1 MNLFALS
8 VELGMDTSE
17 FERGIS
23 QAKTKTAASVTEM
36 KSQYKSLAASL
47 GGYQS
52 AFNKAAAQYGT
63 SSQSAQKYSAKIAE
77 QRQKL
82 DECRKSLEAVGVSV
96 EDVCRKMERASDKT
110 ESLSVPFS
118 GLSKTLT
125 GAFTKSQLIATA
137 ITSLAGKFASFG
149 EGAVKQGTDF
159 NQAME
164 KYRVAYTNMLGSAEQ
179 AQAVL
184 NQIKQDAA
192 HTPLNVDSL
201 VQANQL
207 LISAGV
213 DAGKARSTILA
224 LGDAVSATS
233 GGNDA
238 LSRMAANLQ
247 QIKNV
252 GKASA
257 ADIKQFA
264 MAGIDIYGILADY
277 TGKSTTEVQNMTIS
291 YDLLTAALQ
300 KASEE
305 GGRYY
310 NAMETQSQTMSGR
323 IETLKDNW
331 SQLLGT
337 LTEGLTE
344 TEGKLVTAAS
354 GWVQRLQEAFETSGA
369 NGLMQAGGHIVDD
382 IATGISDGIPSLA
395 TQAAGAVQ
403 NFALYLQDNTG
414 QIVDTGGQL
423 LTSLANGILSTA
435 PIVANAAVQTV
446 SSLAVELWNNADK
459 IFTAGADLLGKLIEG
474 FLSLTGNVI
483 EAIGNI
489 TAAIVTKIFTTDWV
503 QIGKDIVSSIGQ
515 GILNGVSA
523 MSGPLDRLSYKL
535 NHALGKNGYEE
546 NTFEA
551 WAAANGK
558 TSETRYQQGSPKDA
572 AYWKRYGDR
581 LARQYGLNETG
592 LDTGSNGTDTTSG
605 EDTTKA
611 TKTGSTTETVISSI
625 SSTATTTAQNALGT
639 VTTSIQTLTEKVKD
653 SAGKIKDRIT
663 ETTTT
668 TGKEMVNGVATTFKQ
683 VETKVNGTVTKVTKT
698 YDDMSKTLLGTFT
711 NVSETTFDGIITKV
725 QQAVEKYADGSEHI
739 KKTVTETGQRI
750 GENGAETYEKIITYI
765 DGVQDKVTETA
776 QNIDK
781 SIKATQKRI
790 EENLSKA
797 QQQFNSGI
805 FKLGKNLY
813 TDLKNQDWAALGL
826 DIVNMMWGE
835 VSQEQREVLSDW
847 ANKALEAINEAYS
860 GGGLSEAF
868 NAFKQIM
875 SNGIKADADG
885 VTTDVKGL
893 SNVFQ
898 ELGINVSNVGSKI
911 MGVLGTMG
919 TGMGT
924 FVSNAGTGIA
934 KLAGSMGSLGT
945 LAQGAGGLIAKIG
958 GLIISNPEVAAIIAI
973 VAGVA
978 ALGAALFAKFGKGKS
993 SGGQA
998 VSHYESPFAGHDVYD
1013 SLTEFSTR
1021 AAMQH
1026 RYIEKTTGTD
1036 AQLGILQQ
1044 IRDMLDEHL
1053 PDIGTGQL
1061 VMDGEKVADMLTPR
1075 LATNV
1080 DARIGVTVTRKARGV

>member
-8 VELGMDTSE
+8 VELGMDTSS
-17 FERGIS
+17 FEQGVDRAK
-23 QAKTKTAASVTEM
+23 AKTSA
-36 KSQYKSLAASL
+36 LAGEL
-47 GGYQS
+47 
-52 AFNKAAAQYGT
+52 NP
-63 SSQSAQKYSAKIAE
+63 
-77 QRQKL
+77 R
-82 DECRKSLEAVGVSV
+82 
-96 EDVCRKMERASDKT
+96 
-110 ESLSVPFS
+110 FS
-118 GLSKTLT
+118 GIGKTLT
-125 GAFTKSQLIATA
+125 SAFVKSQLLATS
-137 ITSLAGKFASFG
+137 IVGLAKKISSFG
-149 EGAVKQGTDF
+149 EGIVNQGVAF
-159 NQAME
+159 NQQME
-164 KYRVAYTNMLGSAEQ
+164 KYTTGFTNMLGSAEK

-192 HTPLNVDSL
+192 LTPLNVDSL

-213 DAGKARSTILA
+213 SAGEARSTILA
-224 LGDAVSATS
+224 LGDAVSAT
-233 GGNDA
+233 GGGSEV

-252 GKASA
+252 GKAASI
-257 ADIKQFA
+257 DIKQFA
-264 MAGIDIYGILADY
+264 MAGIDIYGVLADY
-277 TGKSTTEVQNMTIS
+277 TGKSTAEVQGMTIT

-310 NAMETQSQTMSGR
+310 NSMATQSQTLSGR

-337 LTEGLTE
+337 LTKGLTE
-344 TEGKLVTAAS
+344 TEGNLVTAAA
-354 GWVQRLQEAFETSGA
+354 GWVQRLQEGFETAGA
-369 NGLMQAGGHIVDD
+369 NGLMQAGGHIVDEV
-382 IATGISDGIPSLA
+382 ASGISAGIPSLA
-395 TQAAGAVQ
+395 ARAEDAVQ

-414 QIVDTGGQL
+414 QIADTGGKL
-423 LTSLANGILSTA
+423 LVSLASGILDMA
-435 PIVANAAVQTV
+435 PAIVNSAEQIFSAFV
-446 SSLAVELWNNADK
+446 VELWNHADE
-459 IFTAGADLLGKLIEG
+459 IFTTGADLVGKLVKG

-483 EAIGNI
+483 EAAGNI

-503 QIGKDIVSSIGQ
+503 QVGKDVVSSIGQ
-515 GILNGVSA
+515 GILDGISA
-523 MSGPLDRLSYKL
+523 LSTPLDRLSYKL
-535 NHALGKNGYEE
+535 NHALGKTGYAEYS
-546 NTFEA
+546 TFEA

-558 TSETRYQQGSPKDA
+558 TGETRYQQGSQKDTN
-572 AYWKRYGDR
+572 YWKRYGDK
-581 LARQYGLNETG
+581 LAQQYELNGTG
-592 LDTGSNGTDTTSG
+592 TDTGSGETDATPSG
-605 EDTTKA
+605 SSG
-611 TKTGSTTETVISSI
+611 KTRKTPKSKSKSNTETVISSVTH
-625 SSTATTTAQNALGT
+625 TATTTAQNALGA
-639 VTTSIQTLTEKVKD
+639 VTTSVETLQEKVKD
-653 SAGKIKDRIT
+653 AAGNIKDRVT
-663 ETTTT
+663 ETTTE
-668 TGKEMVNGVATTFKQ
+668 TGKEMVNGVSTTYK
-683 VETKVNGTVTKVTKT
+683 KVTKIVDGVVQKET
-698 YDDMSKTLLGTFT
+698 TVYDDMSKTLLGTL
-711 NVSETTFDGIITKV
+711 TTIAEKTFNGITTTT
-725 QQAVEKYADGSEHI
+725 QQAVETYADGSQHI
-739 KKTVTETGQRI
+739 KTTATETGERI
-750 GENGAETYEKIITYI
+750 VDGVRQTYTKVISYI

-835 VSQEQREVLSDW
+835 VSQEQREALSDW

-885 VTTDVKGL
+885 VTTSVDGL
-893 SNVFQ
+893 NQVFQ
-898 ELGINVSNVGSKI
+898 KLGINVSDVGNKI
-911 MGVLGTMG
+911 MSVLNTIGS
-919 TGMGT
+919 GMGS
-924 FVSNAGTGIA
+924 FALNAGTDIA
-934 KLAGSMGSLGT
+934 NLAGSMGSFGT
-945 LAQGAGGLIAKIG
+945 IAQGAGGLIAKIG
-958 GLIISNPEVAAIIAI
+958 SLIIANPEVAAIIAI

-978 ALGAALFAKFGKGKS
+978 ALGAALFSKFGKS
-993 SGGQA
+993 SGTQA

-1026 RYIEKTTGTD
+1026 RYMEKTTGTD

-1075 LATNV
+1075 LATNM
-1080 DARIGVTVTRKARGV
+1080 DTSMGVYTMRAERGV

>member
-8 VELGMDTSE
+8 VELGMDTSS
-17 FERGIS
+17 FEQGVDRAR
-23 QAKTKTAASVTEM
+23 AKTSA
-36 KSQYKSLAASL
+36 LAGEL
-47 GGYQS
+47 
-52 AFNKAAAQYGT
+52 NP
-63 SSQSAQKYSAKIAE
+63 
-77 QRQKL
+77 R
-82 DECRKSLEAVGVSV
+82 
-96 EDVCRKMERASDKT
+96 
-110 ESLSVPFS
+110 FS
-118 GLSKTLT
+118 GIGKTLT
-125 GAFTKSQLIATA
+125 GAFTKSQLLATSIIGLA
-137 ITSLAGKFASFG
+137 KKFSSLG
-149 EGAVKQGTDF
+149 EGIVNQGVAF
-159 NQAME
+159 NQQME
-164 KYRVAYTNMLGSAEQ
+164 KYTTGFTNMLGSVEK

-192 HTPLNVDSL
+192 RTPLNVDSL

-213 DAGKARSTILA
+213 SAGEARSTILA
-224 LGDAVSATS
+224 LGDAVSAT
-233 GGNDA
+233 GGGSEV

-252 GKASA
+252 GKAASI
-257 ADIKQFA
+257 DIKQFA
-264 MAGIDIYGILADY
+264 MAGIDIYGVLADY
-277 TGKSTTEVQNMTIS
+277 TGKSTAEVQGMTIT
-291 YDLLTAALQ
+291 YDLLTAALK

-305 GGRYY
+305 GGHYY
-310 NAMETQSQTMSGR
+310 NAMETQSQTLSGR

-337 LTEGLTE
+337 LTKGLTE
-344 TEGKLVTAAS
+344 TEGNLVTVAA
-354 GWVQRLQEAFETSGA
+354 GWVQRLQEGFETAGA
-369 NGLMQAGGHIVDD
+369 NGLMQAGGHIVDEV
-382 IATGISDGIPSLA
+382 ASGISAGIPSLA
-395 TQAAGAVQ
+395 ARAEDAVQ

-414 QIVDTGGQL
+414 QIVDTGGKL
-423 LTSLANGILSTA
+423 LVSLASGILDMA
-435 PIVANAAVQTV
+435 PAIVNSAEQIFSAFV
-446 SSLAVELWNNADK
+446 VELWNHADE
-459 IFTAGADLLGKLIEG
+459 IFTTGADLVGKLVKG

-483 EAIGNI
+483 EAAGNI

-503 QIGKDIVSSIGQ
+503 QVGKDVVSSIGQ

-535 NHALGKNGYEE
+535 NHALGKTGYAEYS
-546 NTFEA
+546 TFEA

-558 TSETRYQQGSPKDA
+558 TGETRYQQGSQKDTD
-572 AYWKRYGDR
+572 YWKWYGDK
-581 LARQYGLNETG
+581 LAQQYGLNGTG
-592 LDTGSNGTDTTSG
+592 TDTGSGETDTTPGGSSRKRTG
-605 EDTTKA
+605 TKS
-611 TKTGSTTETVISSI
+611 KTETVIASVSH
-625 SSTATTTAQNALGT
+625 TATTTAQNALGA
-639 VTTSIQTLTEKVKD
+639 VTTSVETLQEKVKD
-653 SAGKIKDRIT
+653 AAGNIKDRVT
-663 ETTTT
+663 ETTTE
-668 TGKEMVNGVATTFKQ
+668 TGKEMVNGVSTTYK
-683 VETKVNGTVTKVTKT
+683 KVTKIVDGVVQKET
-698 YDDMSKTLLGTFT
+698 TVYDDMSKTLLGTL
-711 NVSETTFDGIITKV
+711 TTIAEKTFNGITTTT
-725 QQAVEKYADGSEHI
+725 QQAVETYADGSQHI
-739 KKTVTETGQRI
+739 KTTATETGERI
-750 GENGAETYEKIITYI
+750 VDGVRQTYTKVISYI

-805 FKLGKNLY
+805 FKLGKSLY

-826 DIVNMMWGE
+826 DIVNVMWGE

-868 NAFKQIM
+868 KAFKQIM

-898 ELGINVSNVGSKI
+898 ELGINVSDVGSKI
-911 MGVLGTMG
+911 MSVLNTIGS
-919 TGMGT
+919 GMGS
-924 FVSNAGTGIA
+924 FALNAGTDIA
-934 KLAGSMGSLGT
+934 NLAGSMGSLGT

-958 GLIISNPEVAAIIAI
+958 SLIVANPEVAAIIAI
-973 VAGVA
+973 VAGVV
-978 ALGAALFAKFGKGKS
+978 ALGAALFAKFGNGKS

-1026 RYIEKTTGTD
+1026 RYMEKTTGTD

-1044 IRDMLDEHL
+1044 IRDLLDEHL

-1075 LATNV
+1075 LATNM
-1080 DARIGVTVTRKARGV
+1080 DTSMGVYTLRAERGV

>member
-8 VELGMDTSE
+8 VELGMDTSS
-17 FERGIS
+17 FEQGVDRAK
-23 QAKTKTAASVTEM
+23 AKTSA
-36 KSQYKSLAASL
+36 LAGEL
-47 GGYQS
+47 
-52 AFNKAAAQYGT
+52 NP
-63 SSQSAQKYSAKIAE
+63 
-77 QRQKL
+77 R
-82 DECRKSLEAVGVSV
+82 
-96 EDVCRKMERASDKT
+96 
-110 ESLSVPFS
+110 FS
-118 GLSKTLT
+118 GIGKTLT
-125 GAFTKSQLIATA
+125 SAFVKSQLLATSIIGLA
-137 ITSLAGKFASFG
+137 KKFSSLG
-149 EGAVKQGTDF
+149 EGIVNQGVAF
-159 NQAME
+159 NQQME
-164 KYRVAYTNMLGSAEQ
+164 KYTTGFTNMLGSAEK

-192 HTPLNVDSL
+192 RTPLNVDSL

-213 DAGKARSTILA
+213 SAGEARSTILA
-224 LGDAVSATS
+224 LGDAVSAT
-233 GGNDA
+233 GGGSEV

-252 GKASA
+252 GKAASI
-257 ADIKQFA
+257 DIKQFA
-264 MAGIDIYGILADY
+264 MAGIDIYGVLADY
-277 TGKSTTEVQNMTIS
+277 TGKSTAEVQGMTIT
-291 YDLLTAALQ
+291 YDLLTAALK

-310 NAMETQSQTMSGR
+310 NAMETQSQTLSGR

-337 LTEGLTE
+337 LTKGLTE
-344 TEGKLVTAAS
+344 TEGNLVTAAA
-354 GWVQRLQEAFETSGA
+354 GWVQRFQEGFETAGA
-369 NGLMQAGGHIVDD
+369 NGLMQAGSHIVDEV
-382 IATGISDGIPSLA
+382 ASGISAGIPSLA
-395 TQAAGAVQ
+395 ARAEDAVQ

-414 QIVDTGGQL
+414 QIADTGGKL
-423 LTSLANGILSTA
+423 LVSLASGILDMA
-435 PIVANAAVQTV
+435 PAIVNSAEQIFSAFV
-446 SSLAVELWNNADK
+446 VELWNHADE
-459 IFTAGADLLGKLIEG
+459 IFTTGADLVGKLVKG

-483 EAIGNI
+483 EAAGNI

-503 QIGKDIVSSIGQ
+503 QVGKDVVSSIGQ

-558 TSETRYQQGSPKDA
+558 TGETRYQQGSQKDA
-572 AYWKRYGDR
+572 AYWKRYGDK
-581 LARQYGLNETG
+581 LAQQYGLNETG
-592 LDTGSNGTDTTSG
+592 TDTGSGETDATPGGSSG
-605 EDTTKA
+605 KSA
-611 TKTGSTTETVISSI
+611 GAKSNTETVIASVTH
-625 SSTATTTAQNALGT
+625 TATTTAQNALGA
-639 VTTSIQTLTEKVKD
+639 VTTSVETLNEKVKD
-653 SAGKIKDRIT
+653 AAGEIKDRVT
-663 ETTTT
+663 ETTTE
-668 TGKEMVNGVATTFKQ
+668 TGKEMVNGVATTY
-683 VETKVNGTVTKVTKT
+683 TLVTKKVTDANGKIST
-698 YDDMSKTLLGTFT
+698 TTKKVYADMSKTLLGTL
-711 NVSETTFDGIITKV
+711 TTIAEKTLNGITTTT
-725 QQAVEKYADGSEHI
+725 QQAVETYADGSQHI
-739 KKTVTETGQRI
+739 KTTATETGERI
-750 GENGAETYEKIITYI
+750 VDGVRQTYTKVISYI

-875 SNGIKADADG
+875 SNGIKADANG
-885 VTTDVKGL
+885 VTTSVDGL
-893 SNVFQ
+893 NQVFQ
-898 ELGINVSNVGSKI
+898 KLGINVSDVGSKI
-911 MGVLGTMG
+911 MGVLNTIGS
-919 TGMGT
+919 GMGSLT
-924 FVSNAGTGIA
+924 LNAGTDIA
-934 KLAGSMGSLGT
+934 NIAGSMGSLGT
-945 LAQGAGGLIAKIG
+945 IAEGAGGLIAKVG
-958 GLIISNPEVAAIIAI
+958 SLIISNPEVAAIIAI

-978 ALGAALFAKFGKGKS
+978 ALGVALFAKFGKGKS

-1026 RYIEKTTGTD
+1026 RYMEKTTGTD

-1075 LATNV
+1075 LATNI
-1080 DARIGVTVTRKARGV
+1080 DASMGVYTLRAERGV